1 MGKQKDKEALTED
14 LINSSGGAL
23 LVSTDETLDK
33 RALEYSKEICKKM
46 KEAGTFTTVDRFFL
60 QRIQENY
67 RVYIGILDCIGGRY
81 SEPDRF
87 GGEKPHHLLTELRA
101 VGDRVDTLLKEGGLT
116 PRSRSIAGIGAPS
129 SAVPH
134 GNAHSTDILNII
146 NGG

>member
-116 PRSRSIAGIGAPS
+116 PRSRSIAGIGANT
-129 SAVPH
+129 AEVPH
-134 GNAHSTDILNII
+134 GNSHSSSVLNII